1 MTKCVFQIGSVTHAM
16 KAQRVLSES
25 SVPSKV
31 VKTKNDG
38 RGRGCIYGVETEM
51 MYKNTSVRI
60 FQQTGIAFSIA
71 PK

>member
-16 KAQRVLSES
+16 KAQRLLSEM

-38 RGRGCIYGVETEM
+38 RGRGCMYGVETGI
-51 MYKNTSVRI
+51 MYKNTTIRI
-60 FQQTGIAFSIA
+60 FNSTGISYTEA
-71 PK
+71 P